1 MIAKQKLE
9 VGEKVIDFFRK
20 VFHHNKSQDKNNKLT
35 HRYLHFIIFVYFQQA
50 IRNECVQVIV
60 RCRPMSNKEKA
71 GAFQQ
76 VVEVY
81 PARGVIEILNPSE
94 REATRENKKTFTY
107 DAVYN
112 ANSTQQSIYDEVIR
126 PLVSSV
132 LEGFNGCVFG
142 MNENNH
148 Q

>member
-1 MIAKQKLE
+1 
-9 VGEKVIDFFRK
+9 
-20 VFHHNKSQDKNNKLT
+20 
-35 HRYLHFIIFVYFQQA
+35 
-50 IRNECVQVIV
+50 
-60 RCRPMSNKEKA
+60 MSNKEKA

-142 MNENNH
+142 MNLLKTIRTTS
-148 Q
+148 

>member
-1 MIAKQKLE
+1 MTSSN
-9 VGEKVIDFFRK
+9 F
-20 VFHHNKSQDKNNKLT
+20 
-35 HRYLHFIIFVYFQQA
+35 QA

-76 VVEVY
+76 VVDVY
-81 PARGVIEILNPSE
+81 DKRGVIEIINPSE
-94 REATRENKKTFTY
+94 PTRENKKMFTY

-112 ANSTQQSIYDEVIR
+112 ANSTQQSIYDEVVR

-142 MNENNH
+142 KVK
-148 Q
+148 

>member
-1 MIAKQKLE
+1 MT
-9 VGEKVIDFFRK
+9 
-20 VFHHNKSQDKNNKLT
+20 SS
-35 HRYLHFIIFVYFQQA
+35 QA

-60 RCRPMSNKEKA
+60 RSRPLSNKEKA
-71 GAFQQ
+71 SAYQQ

-81 PARGVIEILNPSE
+81 PNRGVIEILNPNE
-94 REATRENKKTFTY
+94 TTRENKKMFTY

-112 ANSTQQSIYDEVIR
+112 ASSTQQNIYDEVIR

-142 MNENNH
+142 NIRIGIFKASS
-148 Q
+148 

>member
-1 MIAKQKLE
+1 LIAS
-9 VGEKVIDFFRK
+9 F
-20 VFHHNKSQDKNNKLT
+20 
-35 HRYLHFIIFVYFQQA
+35 QA

-71 GAFQQ
+71 SNFQQ
-76 VVEVY
+76 VVDVY
-81 PARGVIEILNPSE
+81 PNRGVIEIVNPSE
-94 REATRENKKTFTY
+94 PSKENKKTFTY

-112 ANSTQQSIYDEVIR
+112 ANGSQQMIYDEVVR

-142 MNENNH
+142 EFKFMRKNICKTFTHYVSEIFDIDFNSRDFYH
-148 Q
+148 L